1 MEDVENAARPDP
13 RVSHTSHS
21 GYHCFD
27 HEARTH
33 RTSLSEGRPDE
44 WRTTRHSGMIRVQ
57 TTDQERPCVRLT
69 TFFKRVLNLTSP
81 IQAVTLENDGDS
93 RPIVVIDVKSRAR
106 RLRCGGCERK
116 CRRRHGAEG
125 KVRSWR
131 HLGLFGIAVKLR
143 AEVYRVVCKG
153 CGVRTT
159 SVPWGRPGSVFTRQ
173 FEDEVAWF
181 LQHTDQT
188 STATYF
194 GISWVTAG
202 KIAQRVVAEKLD
214 GSLLEDL
221 HFIGVDEI
229 SYGRPKKFLTVVV
242 DHERGRVVWA
252 AEGKSSETLGQFF
265 QVLGPERSS
274 RIEVVTMDMSG
285 AYIKSVAEH
294 APNAEIVFDRF
305 HVVRLLLDAVDEV
318 RREQQRALEGA
329 NDRKVLKKSRFSLL
343 KNPWS
348 LTRKEEQKL
357 AAIQFNNRPLYRA
370 YLLKESFQ
378 SIYDSR
384 TVEEADEGFTEWYGW
399 ARRSKLRPFVSLAET
414 LRHYWPGI
422 RRFIELRITNG
433 PVEGYNSKIR
443 MISHRAFGFHSAN
456 ALIAMIMLLCSG
468 ITLSPLG
475 HGNALHTL

>member
-1 MEDVENAARPDP
+1 M
-13 RVSHTSHS
+13 
-21 GYHCFD
+21 
-27 HEARTH
+27 
-33 RTSLSEGRPDE
+33 
-44 WRTTRHSGMIRVQ
+44 
-57 TTDQERPCVRLT
+57 RLT
-69 TFFKRVLNLTSP
+69 TFFKRVFNLISP
-81 IQAVTLENDGDS
+81 IRAVTIENDGDD
-93 RPIVVIDVKSRAR
+93 RPAVVVDVGSRAR

-116 CRRRHGAEG
+116 CRRRHGTEA
-125 KVRSWR
+125 KLRSWR
-131 HLGLFGIAVKLR
+131 HLGLFGITVKLR
-143 AEVYRVVCKG
+143 AEVYRVVCKR
-153 CGVRTT
+153 CGVRTS
-159 SVPWGRPGSVFTRQ
+159 SVPWGRAGSVFTRQ

-252 AEGKSSETLGQFF
+252 AEGKSSEILGQFF
-265 QVLGPERSS
+265 DLLGAERSS
-274 RIEVVTMDMSG
+274 RIEVVTMDMSA
-285 AYIKSVAEH
+285 AYIKSVTEQI
-294 APNAEIVFDRF
+294 PQAEIVFDRF
-305 HVVRLLLDAVDEV
+305 HVVRLLLDAIDEV
-318 RREQQRALEGA
+318 RREQQRELEGS
-329 NDRKVLKKSRFSLL
+329 DERKILKKSRFPLL
-343 KNPWS
+343 KNPWN
-348 LTRKEEQKL
+348 LTRKEKQKL
-357 AAIQFNNRPLYRA
+357 AAIQLNNRSLYRA

-378 SIYDSR
+378 SIYDASS
-384 TVEEADEGFTEWYGW
+384 VEEADQRFDEWYAW
-399 ARRSKLRPFVSLAET
+399 ARRSQLRPFVTLAET
-414 LRHYWPGI
+414 LRNYWPGI

-468 ITLSPLG
+468 ISLSPLG

>member
-1 MEDVENAARPDP
+1 
-13 RVSHTSHS
+13 
-21 GYHCFD
+21 
-27 HEARTH
+27 
-33 RTSLSEGRPDE
+33 
-44 WRTTRHSGMIRVQ
+44 
-57 TTDQERPCVRLT
+57 VRLT

-81 IQAVTLENDGDS
+81 VQAVHIENDIDN
-93 RPIVVIDVKSRAR
+93 RPIVVIDVKPRAR
-106 RLRCGGCERK
+106 RLRCGGCERR
-116 CRRRHGAEG
+116 CGRRHGAEG
-125 KVRSWR
+125 KLRSWR
-131 HLGLFGIAVKLR
+131 HLGIFGITVKLR
-143 AEVYRVVCKG
+143 AEVYRVVCKH

-229 SYGRPKKFLTVVV
+229 SYGRPKKFLTVIV

-265 QVLGPERSS
+265 QRIGQERSAQ
-274 RIEVVTMDMSG
+274 IEVVTMDMSG
-285 AYIKSVAEH
+285 AFIKGVKEH
-294 APNAEIVFDRF
+294 AINAEIVFDRF

-318 RREQQRALEGA
+318 RREQQRALEDTTAG
-329 NDRKVLKKSRFSLL
+329 KTLKKSRFSLL
-343 KNPWS
+343 KNPWN
-348 LTRKEEQKL
+348 LTRKEKQKL
-357 AAIQFNNRPLYRA
+357 AAIQSNNRPLYRA

-378 SIYDSR
+378 QIYDTR
-384 TVEEADEGFTEWYGW
+384 TVGDADERFTEWYGW
-399 ARRSKLRPFVSLAET
+399 ARRSRLPSFITLAET
-414 LRHYWPGI
+414 LRTYWPGI

-443 MISHRAFGFHSAN
+443 MISHRAFGFHSAD

>member
-1 MEDVENAARPDP
+1 V
-13 RVSHTSHS
+13 
-21 GYHCFD
+21 
-27 HEARTH
+27 
-33 RTSLSEGRPDE
+33 
-44 WRTTRHSGMIRVQ
+44 
-57 TTDQERPCVRLT
+57 
-69 TFFKRVLNLTSP
+69 
-81 IQAVTLENDGDS
+81 
-93 RPIVVIDVKSRAR
+93 
-106 RLRCGGCERK
+106 
-116 CRRRHGAEG
+116 
-125 KVRSWR
+125 
-131 HLGLFGIAVKLR
+131 FGITVKLR
-143 AEVYRVVCKG
+143 AQVYRVVCKR

-159 SVPWGRPGSVFTRQ
+159 SVPWGRSGSVFTRQ

-265 QVLGPERSS
+265 QLIGSERSAA
-274 RIEVVTMDMSG
+274 IEVVTMDMS
-285 AYIKSVAEH
+285 AAFIKGVTEH

-318 RREQQRALEGA
+318 RREQQRALEDAGEGKA
-329 NDRKVLKKSRFSLL
+329 LKKTRFSLL
-343 KNPWS
+343 KNPWN
-348 LTRKEEQKL
+348 LTRKEKQKL
-357 AAIQFNNRPLYRA
+357 AAIQLNNRPLYRA

-378 SIYDSR
+378 SIYDAR
-384 TVEEADEGFTEWYGW
+384 TVAEADERFAGWYGW
-399 ARRSKLRPFVSLAET
+399 ARRSRLQPFVSLAET
-414 LRHYWPGI
+414 LRTYWSGI

-468 ITLSPLG
+468 ITISPLG
-475 HGNALHTL
+475 HGNALHAL

>member
-1 MEDVENAARPDP
+1 M
-13 RVSHTSHS
+13 
-21 GYHCFD
+21 
-27 HEARTH
+27 
-33 RTSLSEGRPDE
+33 
-44 WRTTRHSGMIRVQ
+44 
-57 TTDQERPCVRLT
+57 RLN

-81 IQAVTLENDGDS
+81 IQAVNLENDVEG
-93 RPIVVIDVKSRAR
+93 RPNVVIDVKTRTR
-106 RLRCGGCERK
+106 RLRCGGCDRK
-116 CRRRHGAEG
+116 CQRRHGAAG
-125 KVRSWR
+125 KARSWR
-131 HLGLFGIAVKLR
+131 HLGLFGITVQLR
-143 AEVYRVVCKG
+143 AEVHRVVCKR

-159 SVPWGRPGSVFTRQ
+159 SVPWGRTGSVFTRQ

-194 GISWVTAG
+194 GISWVTVG

-214 GSLLEDL
+214 GSLLENL

-252 AEGKSSETLGQFF
+252 AEGKSSDTLGQFF
-265 QVLGPERSS
+265 ALLGPERSA
-274 RIEVVTMDMSG
+274 RIEVVTMDMSA
-285 AYIKSVAEH
+285 AYIKSVVEQI
-294 APNAEIVFDRF
+294 PRAEIVFDRF
-305 HVVRLLLDAVDEV
+305 HVVRLLLDAIDEV
-318 RREQQRALEGA
+318 RREQQRALEDAG
-329 NDRKVLKKSRFSLL
+329 DRQSLKKSRFPLL
-343 KNPWS
+343 KNPWN
-348 LTRKEEQKL
+348 LTRHEKQKL
-357 AAIQFNNRPLYRA
+357 AAIQVNNRSLYRA

-384 TVEEADEGFTEWYGW
+384 SVEEADERFDEWYGW
-399 ARRSKLRPFVSLAET
+399 ARRSQLRPFMSVAET
-414 LRHYWPGI
+414 LRHHWPGI

-443 MISHRAFGFHSAN
+443 MISHRAFGFHSGG

-475 HGNALHTL
+475 HGYALHTL

>member
-1 MEDVENAARPDP
+1 
-13 RVSHTSHS
+13 
-21 GYHCFD
+21 
-27 HEARTH
+27 
-33 RTSLSEGRPDE
+33 
-44 WRTTRHSGMIRVQ
+44 MIRVR

-69 TFFKRVLNLTSP
+69 TFFKRILDLTSP
-81 IQAVTLENDGDS
+81 VQAVSIENDIDN
-93 RPIVVIDVKSRAR
+93 RPVVVIDVKPRAR
-106 RLRCGGCERK
+106 GLRCGGCERR

-125 KVRSWR
+125 KSRIWR
-131 HLGLFGIAVKLR
+131 HLGVFGITVKLR
-143 AEVYRVVCKG
+143 AQVYRVVCQR

-159 SVPWGRPGSVFTRQ
+159 SVPWGRSGSVFTRQ

-188 STATYF
+188 TTATYF
-194 GISWVTAG
+194 GISWITAG

-214 GSLLEDL
+214 GSLLENL

-252 AEGKSSETLGQFF
+252 AEGKSSDTLGQFF
-265 QVLGPERSS
+265 ELLGLERSS

-285 AYIKSVAEH
+285 AYIKSVTEH
-294 APNAEIVFDRF
+294 APQAEIVFDRF

-318 RREQQRALEGA
+318 RREHQRALEGSDQKA
-329 NDRKVLKKSRFSLL
+329 LKKSRFPLL
-343 KNPWS
+343 KNPWN
-348 LTRKEEQKL
+348 LTRKEKQKL
-357 AAIQFNNRPLYRA
+357 AAIQLNNRSLYRA
-370 YLLKESFQ
+370 YLLKETFQ
-378 SIYDSR
+378 SIYDARS
-384 TVEEADEGFTEWYGW
+384 VHEADERFAGWYGW
-399 ARRSKLRPFVSLAET
+399 ARRSRLQPFVSLAET
-414 LRHYWPGI
+414 LRTYWSGL

-468 ITLSPLG
+468 ITISPLG

>member
-1 MEDVENAARPDP
+1 MERRAPASGAAHFTPPLCSLHRNSETGWRTGRLSTMM
-13 RVSHTSHS
+13 RVAKSTSK
-21 GYHCFD
+21 
-27 HEARTH
+27 
-33 RTSLSEGRPDE
+33 GRP
-44 WRTTRHSGMIRVQ
+44 S
-57 TTDQERPCVRLT
+57 VRLT
-69 TFFKRVLNLTSP
+69 SFFRRVLNLTSP
-81 IQAVTLENDGDS
+81 
-93 RPIVVIDVKSRAR
+93 VKSVSDETDSSDRPVVVVEVKNPVRRAR
-106 RLRCGGCERK
+106 CGECNRK
-116 CRRRHGAEG
+116 CRRRHGAGE

-131 HLGLFGIAVKLR
+131 HLGLFGVRVMLR
-143 AEVYRVVCKG
+143 GEVHRVVCQR

-159 SVPWGRPGSVFTRQ
+159 RVPWSRSGSLFTRE

-214 GSLLEDL
+214 GSLLENL

-265 QVLGPERSS
+265 QLLGAERSS
-274 RIEVVTMDMSG
+274 RIEVVTMDMSA
-285 AYIKSVAEH
+285 AYIKSVAEQVPH
-294 APNAEIVFDRF
+294 AEIVFDRF
-305 HVVRLLLDAVDEV
+305 HVVRLLLDAIDEV
-318 RREQQRALEGA
+318 RREQQRALEDSD
-329 NDRKVLKKSRFSLL
+329 DRKLLKKSRFPLL
-343 KNPWS
+343 KNPWN
-348 LTRKEEQKL
+348 LTRKEKQKL
-357 AAIQFNNRPLYRA
+357 AAIQINNRSLYRA

-378 SIYDSR
+378 SIYDASS
-384 TVEEADEGFTEWYGW
+384 VEEADEQFDEWYGW
-399 ARRSKLRPFVSLAET
+399 ARRSQLRPFVSLAET
-414 LRHYWPGI
+414 LRNHWPGI

>member
-1 MEDVENAARPDP
+1 M
-13 RVSHTSHS
+13 
-21 GYHCFD
+21 
-27 HEARTH
+27 
-33 RTSLSEGRPDE
+33 
-44 WRTTRHSGMIRVQ
+44 
-57 TTDQERPCVRLT
+57 
-69 TFFKRVLNLTSP
+69 
-81 IQAVTLENDGDS
+81 
-93 RPIVVIDVKSRAR
+93 
-106 RLRCGGCERK
+106 
-116 CRRRHGAEG
+116 
-125 KVRSWR
+125 
-131 HLGLFGIAVKLR
+131 LR
-143 AEVYRVVCKG
+143 ATVRRVICAR

-159 SVPWGRPGSVFTRQ
+159 GVPWSRTGSLFTRE

-214 GSLLEDL
+214 GSLLENL
-221 HFIGVDEI
+221 HFISVDEI

-265 QVLGPERSS
+265 ELLGAERSS
-274 RIEVVTMDMSG
+274 RIEVVTMDMSA
-285 AYIKSVAEH
+285 AYIKSVTEQI
-294 APNAEIVFDRF
+294 PQAEIVFDRF
-305 HVVRLLLDAVDEV
+305 HVVRLLLDAIDEV
-318 RREQQRALEGA
+318 RREQQRELEGS
-329 NDRKVLKKSRFSLL
+329 DEHKILKKSRFPLL
-343 KNPWS
+343 KNPWN
-348 LTRKEEQKL
+348 LTRKEKQKL
-357 AAIQFNNRPLYRA
+357 AAIQLNNRSLYRA

-378 SIYDSR
+378 SIYDARS
-384 TVEEADEGFTEWYGW
+384 VEEADDRFDEWYGW
-399 ARRSKLRPFVSLAET
+399 ARRSQLLPFVTLAAT
-414 LRHYWPGI
+414 LRNYWPGI

-456 ALIAMIMLLCSG
+456 ALIAMVMLLCSG

>member
-1 MEDVENAARPDP
+1 MERRAPASGAARFHPFLPDQEP
-13 RVSHTSHS
+13 ERGWRTNQPSTMMRVAKSTS
-21 GYHCFD
+21 
-27 HEARTH
+27 T
-33 RTSLSEGRPDE
+33 GRP
-44 WRTTRHSGMIRVQ
+44 S
-57 TTDQERPCVRLT
+57 VRLT
-69 TFFKRVLNLTSP
+69 SFFRRVLNLTSP
-81 IQAVTLENDGDS
+81 VKSVSVETDS
-93 RPIVVIDVKSRAR
+93 SDRPVVVVEVKSRSR
-106 RLRCGGCERK
+106 RARCGECNRK
-116 CRRRHGAEG
+116 CRRQHGARE

-131 HLGLFGIAVKLR
+131 HLGMFGVRVMLR
-143 AEVYRVVCKG
+143 GDVRRVICAR

-159 SVPWGRPGSVFTRQ
+159 SVPWSRTGSLFTRE

-214 GSLLEDL
+214 GSLLENL

-265 QVLGPERSS
+265 QLLGAERSS
-274 RIEVVTMDMSG
+274 RIEVVTMDMSA
-285 AYIKSVAEH
+285 AYIKSVTEQI
-294 APNAEIVFDRF
+294 PQAEIVFDRF
-305 HVVRLLLDAVDEV
+305 HVVRLLLDAIDEV
-318 RREQQRALEGA
+318 RREQQRELEGS
-329 NDRKVLKKSRFSLL
+329 DERKILKKSRFPLL
-343 KNPWS
+343 KNPWN
-348 LTRKEEQKL
+348 LTRKEKQKL
-357 AAIQFNNRPLYRA
+357 AAIQLNNRSLYRA

-378 SIYDSR
+378 SVYDARS
-384 TVEEADEGFTEWYGW
+384 VEDADQRFVEWYAW
-399 ARRSKLRPFVSLAET
+399 ARRSQLRPFVSLAET
-414 LRHYWPGI
+414 LRNYWPGI

-468 ITLSPLG
+468 IILSPLG

>member
-1 MEDVENAARPDP
+1 MRL
-13 RVSHTSHS
+13 
-21 GYHCFD
+21 
-27 HEARTH
+27 
-33 RTSLSEGRPDE
+33 TSLFR
-44 WRTTRHSGMIRVQ
+44 
-57 TTDQERPCVRLT
+57 
-69 TFFKRVLNLTSP
+69 RVLHLTSP
-81 IQAVTLENDGDS
+81 
-93 RPIVVIDVKSRAR
+93 VKSVSVETDSSDRPVVVVEVKNRSR
-106 RLRCGGCERK
+106 RPRCGECKRK
-116 CRRRHGAEG
+116 CRRRHGAAE

-131 HLGLFGIAVKLR
+131 HLGLFGVRVMLR
-143 AEVYRVVCKG
+143 AEVHRVVCER

-159 SVPWGRPGSVFTRQ
+159 GVPWSRTGSLFTRE

-188 STATYF
+188 ATATYF
-194 GISWVTAG
+194 GISWITAG

-265 QVLGPERSS
+265 QRLGAERSS
-274 RIEVVTMDMSG
+274 RIEVVTMDMSA
-285 AYIKSVAEH
+285 AYIKSVAEQV
-294 APNAEIVFDRF
+294 PQAEIVFDRF
-305 HVVRLLLDAVDEV
+305 HVVRLLLDAIDEV
-318 RREQQRALEGA
+318 RREQQRALE
-329 NDRKVLKKSRFSLL
+329 DSDERKLLKKSRFPLL
-343 KNPWS
+343 KNPWN
-348 LTRKEEQKL
+348 LTRKEKQKL
-357 AAIQFNNRPLYRA
+357 AAIQLNNRSLYRA

-378 SIYDSR
+378 SIYDARS
-384 TVEEADEGFTEWYGW
+384 VEEADERFDEWYGW
-399 ARRSKLRPFVSLAET
+399 ARRSQLRPFVSLAET
-414 LRHYWPGI
+414 LRNYWPGI